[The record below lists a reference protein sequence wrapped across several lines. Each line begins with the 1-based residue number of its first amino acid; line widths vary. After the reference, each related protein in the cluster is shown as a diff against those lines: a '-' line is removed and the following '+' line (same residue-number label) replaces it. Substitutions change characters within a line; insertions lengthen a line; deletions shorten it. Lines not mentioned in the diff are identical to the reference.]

1 MIAEFEPEQA
11 LATLPLL
18 VCDPSERARAM
29 EDCDFVV
36 GDPADMSAETR
47 DLYERMR
54 RLLDFPSSPAP
65 RAQAW
70 EPERS

>member
-1 MIAEFEPEQA
+1 
-11 LATLPLL
+11 
-18 VCDPSERARAM
+18 M